1 MKILRIFA
9 VTLLTLAVVLGA
21 VACGDVPVDTTE
33 PTVTDPV
40 DTDPVDTDPVDTEPV
55 ETDPHEHVW
64 AAVRTLRASCVE
76 EGYTLYECSCGET
89 KQDDFTP
96 KGDHVYE
103 KTEVA
108 ATCTANGKLVYTC
121 SACGERYEETG
132 AAATGHAYTEKV
144 TAAATCSAEGVVT
157 YTCACGDSYTR
168 AVPKKEHEYIIE
180 TTVEP
185 TCTSD
190 GENSYL
196 CQICGDIYHVE
207 ILAATGHSYLSV
219 VTAPTCKTDGYTTHT
234 CPSCG
239 DSYTDNV
246 VEANEAYHSY
256 TLTTIVAPTEA
267 QKAAYPTALGVTQK
281 TCSACGDSIDT
292 GDVVLIHLDFEGP
305 ATDMLS
311 YIKEADNVSPYL
323 RSEAVTSGKVENG
336 KWYNTTADQVL
347 FNDDSGLKKYNEY
360 TLSFDFQLYANGV
373 SGQDD
378 FCIGVGACSSSAAAG
393 YFFQLGIS
401 DDGKLQYF
409 RNWTLREEPT
419 KALAGFTFTDR
430 DAWYH
435 IELTVNVEDVTV
447 AVSVGKWADQT
458 LTKLENFEL
467 VGVCQDTSFNGR
479 GALNQDLFRINHR
492 NGVRAMDNFLVTIPD
507 PQAKCDHSKGTTTN
521 TVAPTCD
528 KDGYVETICVSCGF
542 TTVVV
547 NEGTSLGGHK
557 IDTFVGAEDGV
568 ETWACSNDGCDAT
581 ETRQCVFG
589 ETQHADATC
598 TADGGDY
605 QLCTNAGCNG
615 KNWLNFIPGG
625 HLFALYKY
633 GADGALIGTGV
644 EGIPSTVPTDK
655 VTAGALFYEYYACS
669 RCNEG
674 EWKTVF
680 VDLDFNAA
688 NDTTAADY
696 LNAASGIGGFVK
708 NGSNNAAG
716 TIKDGALSINKT
728 QQSLAVPEADLS
740 GLDSFRISFDAKVR
754 NVTGDGVMLGFG
766 RGSYGSA
773 AAAYYFCVGINA
785 NQNVILKQNFTTR
798 ATYTAYTVDSSKWQ
812 HFDLDVDMVKGTVTV
827 SVGYYADEARTQL
840 EGYITLGTMTLFK
853 ANDGTREL
861 DILSFANGTG
871 KTHTPVELLDNYQVF
886 TIS

>member
-1 MKILRIFA
+1 MKILRILV
-9 VTLLTLAVVLGA
+9 VTLIALVVVLGA
-21 VACGDVPVDTTE
+21 VACGDVPADTTE

-40 DTDPVDTDPVDTEPV
+40 DTDPVDTDPVDTDPV

-103 KTEVA
+103 KTEVV
-108 ATCTANGKLVYTC
+108 ATCTASGKLVYTC
-121 SACGERYEETG
+121 SACGEKYEEAG
-132 AAATGHAYTEKV
+132 AVATGHTYTEKV
-144 TAAATCSAEGVVT
+144 TKTATCSEEGVIT
-157 YTCACGDSYTR
+157 YSCACGDSYTE
-168 AVPKKEHEYIIE
+168 ATPKTDHAYIGVVAREATCLE
-180 TTVEP
+180 TGEEQTV
-185 TCTSD
+185 
-190 GENSYL
+190 
-196 CQICGDIYHVE
+196 CQICGYVYHTEV
-207 ILAATGHSYLSV
+207 LAPNGHSYVSV
-219 VTAPTCKTDGYTTHT
+219 VTAPTCVADGYTTHT
-234 CPSCG
+234 CEACHH
-239 DSYTDNV
+239 SYTDNV

-256 TLTTIVAPTEA
+256 TLTTIAEPTEA

-378 FCIGVGACSSSAAAG
+378 FFIGVGACSSSAAAG
-393 YFFQLGIS
+393 YFFQLGIT

-447 AVSVGKWADQT
+447 AVSVGKWADET

-521 TVAPTCD
+521 TVAPTCE

-589 ETQHADATC
+589 ELQHTDATC

-605 QLCTNAGCNG
+605 YLCTNEGCNG
-615 KNWLNFIPGG
+615 KKWTNFIPGG
-625 HLFALYKY
+625 HIITVYKY
-633 GADGALIGTGV
+633 GADGALIGTGA
-644 EGIPSTVPTDK
+644 EGIPAAVPADK
-655 VTAGALFYEYYACS
+655 VNEDAIFYEYSVCS
-669 RCNEG
+669 RCGVG
-674 EWKTVF
+674 EWRTIF

-688 NDTTAADY
+688 DGTTMADY
-696 LNAASGIGGFVK
+696 LEAAPGIGGFVK
-708 NGSNNAAG
+708 NGNNNAAG
-716 TIKDGALSINKT
+716 TIKDGVFSITKT
-728 QQSLAVPEADLS
+728 QQSLAVPEADLT
-740 GLDSFRISFDAKVR
+740 GLDSFRISFDVKVYNMAK
-754 NVTGDGVMLGFG
+754 DGRMLGFA

-773 AAAYYFCVGINA
+773 AANFYFTVGVDA
-785 NQNVILKQNFTTR
+785 NQNIMVTQNTTKKATFTN
-798 ATYTAYTVDSSKWQ
+798 YTIDSSKWH
-812 HFDLDVDMVKGTVTV
+812 HFDLDIDMVNRKLTV

-840 EGYITLGTMTLFK
+840 EGYVTLGTVALYK
-853 ANDGTREL
+853 ADSSTRPV

-871 KTHTPVELLDNYQVF
+871 ATPTPVEYLDNYRVLC
-886 TIS
+886 ID